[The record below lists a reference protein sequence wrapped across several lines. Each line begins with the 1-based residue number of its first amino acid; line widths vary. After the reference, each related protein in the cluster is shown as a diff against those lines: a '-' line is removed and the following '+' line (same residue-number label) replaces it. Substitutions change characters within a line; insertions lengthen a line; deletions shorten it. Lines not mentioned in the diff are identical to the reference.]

1 MDAVLAAVEDKRIES
16 ELNYSQTAREIGI
29 TYRQLLNWRQGHC
42 VASGDVLLR
51 VCCWTGRSIETFAR
65 QPAGAPAARQREVA

>member
-1 MDAVLAAVEDKRIES
+1 MDAVLAAVENERLER

-51 VCCWTGRSIETFAR
+51 VCQWTGRSITEFAR
-65 QPAGAPAARQREVA
+65 QDPLPGSRGQAA